1 MEVFLLILRLGLTAV
16 FGLAAIAKFY
26 DPAGTEKALVGF
38 GVPSSLA
45 RPLRSLL
52 PAVEFIVAALLVFTS
67 TSWYAAIGAAALL
80 TVFTIAM
87 LVQMVKG
94 NAPDC
99 HCFGQVH
106 SEPIGVTSV
115 VRNLVFLAVAAFLVM
130 QGRASQ
136 GLSLNN
142 STQDTLLIVI
152 GSGVLVL
159 LTFALMHLQS
169 ISARQTDLLRR
180 IDVME
185 LLARDGGGVER
196 EEAGSPHDGLSIGA
210 MAPDFEAADLD
221 EVRTTLDDL
230 RSEGLPMLLVFVSP
244 NCTPCKALVPE
255 FEKWLDE
262 LSGKVAISFVSSGDP
277 DDNRTKFGETVAAR
291 MVLQKGH
298 EIGELFQTR
307 WTPTAVFIDG
317 NGRIASHAN
326 AGDTAIRDL
335 VDSIRSEDVQKEF
348 AHFTNGNGHSYS
360 PLRIGQA
367 VPDLAVVDVQ
377 GREIR
382 TDYFRGKPTLVAFWS
397 KTCPHCVNM
406 VDELKTWER
415 SRGKDEP
422 NLIVFSDSED
432 ESLDIDSPVVI
443 DPGHETAVGFGMSG
457 TPSAVLINEN
467 GRFMSETAVGA
478 GGIWALIGK
487 KI

>member
-1 MEVFLLILRLGLTAV
+1 
-16 FGLAAIAKFY
+16 
-26 DPAGTEKALVGF
+26 
-38 GVPSSLA
+38 
-45 RPLRSLL
+45 
-52 PAVEFIVAALLVFTS
+52 
-67 TSWYAAIGAAALL
+67 
-80 TVFTIAM
+80 
-87 LVQMVKG
+87 
-94 NAPDC
+94 
-99 HCFGQVH
+99 
-106 SEPIGVTSV
+106 
-115 VRNLVFLAVAAFLVM
+115 
-130 QGRASQ
+130 
-136 GLSLNN
+136 
-142 STQDTLLIVI
+142 
-152 GSGVLVL
+152 
-159 LTFALMHLQS
+159 
-169 ISARQTDLLRR
+169 
-180 IDVME
+180 
-185 LLARDGGGVER
+185 
-196 EEAGSPHDGLSIGA
+196 

-221 EVRTTLDDL
+221 GVRTTLGDL
-230 RSEGLPMLLVFVSP
+230 CPEGLPMLMIFVSP

-255 FEKWLDE
+255 FEKWLDD

-291 MVLQKGH
+291 IVLQKGH

-348 AHFTNGNGHSYS
+348 AHFTNGNGHSYA

-377 GREIR
+377 GRAIK
-382 TDYFRGKPTLVAFWS
+382 TDYFKGKPTLVAFWS